1 LGADEADGVTAI
13 LLRTASRPV
22 LAFHQMA
29 GLRTLIR
36 VRWSGRL
43 LAVALA
49 YLLAIEAV
57 IASVGMGMSAVAAPG
72 QPEFA
77 ICSSVAD
84 HGLAGPSDSGN
95 RNRSGH
101 QSHCPF
107 CFLAVQSAVHLAT
120 VFDGFTSPAYAE
132 LRVTGPRYGNY
143 DGRFPPHTFY
153 RTTGDPRGP
162 PDFSV

>member
-1 LGADEADGVTAI
+1 VITI

-29 GLRTLIR
+29 GLRRLIR
-36 VRWSGRL
+36 ARWWGRL

-49 YLLAIEAV
+49 YLLAIEAL
-57 IASVGMGMSAVAAPG
+57 IASVGIGMSAVAAPG
-72 QPEFA
+72 QPQFA

-84 HGLAGPSDSGN
+84 HGIARPSDSDN
-95 RNRSGH
+95 PNRSGH
-101 QSHCPF
+101 ETHCPF
-107 CFLAVQSAVHLAT
+107 CFLAAQSAVHLAT
-120 VFDGFTSPAYAE
+120 VFDGFASPAYAE
-132 LRVTGPRYGNY
+132 LRVAGPRYGNY
-143 DGRFPPHTFY
+143 DGRLPAHTLY